1 MQSFNFINFIHIV
14 DLSLLNFIDYS
25 DVIDNSYQIN
35 EQGQLY
41 LNLNANTRKVLAG
54 FIINNINDNIQYGK
68 QNIIINTCKPMQN
81 WRQIQRN
88 KAVRSYKYKFIDES
102 VCVDEIK
109 LNQYLDTIYFKLPSL
124 NLNKISENYIGFN
137 DISKFTFQNNVK
149 CLQFDT
155 LDIWDTY
162 SILKNLLSNVGSL
175 TFDSLNYNI
184 IIDGNY
190 VYVHNSSFPDEI
202 KDNVRLEL
210 LGKGIL

>member
-25 DVIDNSYQIN
+25 DVIEDSYQIN
-35 EQGQLY
+35 EQGQLI
-41 LNLNANTRKVLAG
+41 LNLNANTRKILAG

-68 QNIIINTCKPMQN
+68 TNIIINTCKPMQN
-81 WRQIQRN
+81 WRQIQRT
-88 KAVRSYKYKFIDES
+88 KAIRSYKYKIIDES
-102 VCVDEIK
+102 IYIDEIK

-124 NLNKISENYIGFN
+124 NLNNIPDVISNKSVLEFN
-137 DISKFTFQNNVK
+137 IKNNVK

-162 SILKNLLSNVGSL
+162 SLLKTLLSNVGSL

-190 VYVHNSSFPDEI
+190 VYVHNSNFTDDI
-202 KDNVRLEL
+202 RDIVRLEL
-210 LGKGIL
+210 LQKAIL